1 MNKRIQ
7 SYYYVFGI
15 LCYTSFNCLAS
26 SSFVSLEGHCFGRH
40 HLWEQDQTILPN
52 DSSNSDFQVKVECT
66 IISRDPP
73 SDARG
78 YSNNQIAVSIFIN
91 GDLVATFEDY
101 GDMDFDASTNKIF
114 IESSIGS
121 KVYSVEALD
130 SDSLIITKTLW
141 FEGVENH
148 LWTRTY
154 QSHWDLIGCYGECQ

>member
-1 MNKRIQ
+1 MRIQ

-15 LCYTSFNCLAS
+15 FFFTSFYCLAS
-26 SSFVSLEGHCFGRH
+26 SSLVNLECHSFGRQY
-40 HLWEQDQTILPN
+40 LCQQENYKLPIDTHN
-52 DSSNSDFQVKVECT
+52 TEFQVKVKCK
-66 IISRDPP
+66 IISRDSP

-91 GDLVATFEDY
+91 GDLVAIFEDF
-101 GDMDFDASTNKIF
+101 GDMDFDASTNQIF
-114 IESSIGS
+114 IESSISS
-121 KVYSVEALD
+121 KVYSIEALD
-130 SDSLIITKTLW
+130 SDTVIISKTLW